1 MEKNLAMKTEG
12 SFQKMSV
19 DEVSIWL
26 QKGQKF
32 GCYLKHK
39 IDFNIKDLMHEI
51 LLLFS
56 IEIVFVKLRQTN
68 FKYWQNISHLDNC
81 VDGPKHKKHW
91 RHSV

>member
-1 MEKNLAMKTEG
+1 MDKNVAMKTEG

-39 IDFNIKDLMHEI
+39 IDFNIKDWMHEI

-56 IEIVFVKLRQTN
+56 IEIVFEN
-68 FKYWQNISHLDNC
+68 LDKPTINT
-81 VDGPKHKKHW
+81 DKK
-91 RHSV
+91 